1 MRWRAGSGDGAERFV
16 RSQNGAG
23 GGTVVDPGRPDSDVP
38 GPRRNVFSPGCPAAT
53 VLLIAVKV
61 HVSHSNASSQPDLSK
76 RVACVIV
83 PRTRF
88 SRARG
93 AAMSVALYPPVI
105 DTRPGQ
111 SASSHHARRPSC
123 GLRPVPAAR
132 PSESRPR
139 RREAGERRAKQ
150 RKRLARWPSGG
161 WPRPGGGPRCV
172 AAERRARGVV
182 AARVAARCRR
192 LASAASTRPGA
203 SLSSAPAST
212 WASAAARWASGP
224 ASGRRR

>member
-1 MRWRAGSGDGAERFV
+1 MEPSASCDPRTAR
-16 RSQNGAG
+16 G

-123 GLRPVPAAR
+123 GPSGDLYDDEARFGVILFGGRPSALYSAR
-132 PSESRPR
+132 PARRSSTSSSSTRRTLGTPCSSARGTTATRPSSARPR
-139 RREAGERRAKQ
+139 RGVVFGSFRE
-150 RKRLARWPSGG
+150 
-161 WPRPGGGPRCV
+161 
-172 AAERRARGVV
+172 RAR
-182 AARVAARCRR
+182 
-192 LASAASTRPGA
+192 
-203 SLSSAPAST
+203 APSPPPC
-212 WASAAARWASGP
+212 S
-224 ASGRRR
+224 